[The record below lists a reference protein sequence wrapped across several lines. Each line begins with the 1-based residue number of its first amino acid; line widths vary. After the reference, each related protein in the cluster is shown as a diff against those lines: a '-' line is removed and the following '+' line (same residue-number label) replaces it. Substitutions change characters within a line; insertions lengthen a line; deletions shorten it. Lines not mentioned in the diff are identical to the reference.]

1 MADIVINSLGRDTW
15 KDSFSS
21 IGINGRWISFGTM
34 TGNNVELNMQ
44 ELYSK
49 QIKLIGSNGGNR
61 EEFRE
66 LIEFA
71 SYSNTIGDPLKI
83 KVWKRFNLEN
93 IYQAIEALIDKKREG
108 RVLLDINK
116 E

>member
-1 MADIVINSLGRDTW
+1 MADGFLLV
-15 KDSFSS
+15 
-21 IGINGRWISFGTM
+21 TM
-34 TGNNVELNMQ
+34 TGSNVELNIQ

-66 LIEFA
+66 LIEFL
-71 SYSNTIGDPLKI
+71 SYSNKIGDPLNI
-83 KVWKRFNLEN
+83 KVWKRFNLEQ
-93 IYQAIEALIDKKREG
+93 IDQAIEALINKKREG

>member
-1 MADIVINSLGRDTW
+1 MD
-15 KDSFSS
+15 
-21 IGINGRWISFGTM
+21 
-34 TGNNVELNMQ
+34 
-44 ELYSK
+44 
-49 QIKLIGSNGGNR
+49 SNGGNR

-66 LIEFA
+66 LIEFV

-93 IYQAIEALIDKKREG
+93 IDQAIEALIDKKREG
-108 RVLLDINK
+108 RVLLNIHK

>member
-1 MADIVINSLGRDTW
+1 MADVVINSLGSNTW

-21 IGINGRWISFGTM
+21 IGVNGRCISFGTL
-34 TGNNVELNMQ
+34 TGSNVELNIQ

-49 QIKLIGSNGGNR
+49 QIKLIGSSRGNI
-61 EEFRE
+61 EEFRR
-66 LIEFA
+66 LIEFI
-71 SYSNTIGDPLKI
+71 SYSNITGSPLKI

-93 IYQAIEALIDKKREG
+93 IEQAFEALIDKKREG

>member
-1 MADIVINSLGRDTW
+1 LDLR
-15 KDSFSS
+15 
-21 IGINGRWISFGTM
+21 
-34 TGNNVELNMQ
+34 
-44 ELYSK
+44 
-49 QIKLIGSNGGNR
+49 GNR

-83 KVWKRFNLEN
+83 KVWKRFNLEK
-93 IYQAIEALIDKKREG
+93 IDQAIEALIDKKREG